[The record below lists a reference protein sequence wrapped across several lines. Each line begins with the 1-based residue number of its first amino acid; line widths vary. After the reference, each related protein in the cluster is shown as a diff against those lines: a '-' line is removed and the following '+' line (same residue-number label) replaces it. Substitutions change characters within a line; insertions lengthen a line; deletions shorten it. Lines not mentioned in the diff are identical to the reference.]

1 MADSNESSTG
11 STGILD
17 SLKMSILLNM
27 KTGDPMYD
35 MILSFMLTSVIAVL
49 FTQFQN
55 IFEIFNYR
63 KIGNYIKTSFSTKIT
78 IEGKRTF
85 RNSHWSAKYNNVWS
99 KRFDAIW
106 DHINN
111 HSGYEGIS
119 CLKEMMGSGNY
130 GDDCIESTNNAKK
143 KLAGDIYVVDQGYVS
158 FPLDN
163 MKTIYATVN
172 FSNNNTDSEKMI
184 EMVGKLETITI
195 EIYSFS
201 KSIKELKEY
210 VDELTLAYMKK
221 IEDKR
226 HNKIFIY
233 TLQNMKTED
242 DGGKYQWIE
251 RPFKS
256 NRTFDNLYFDGKREL
271 IDKIDFFVNNKDWYE
286 KEGHPYTLGIGLS
299 GLPGTGKTSIIKSIA
314 NKLGRHL
321 IQIPLNKI
329 KCEDDFYKY
338 YFESTYNHHNDT
350 NTVDFD
356 KKIIVLED
364 LDCMSDLVLDR
375 SKKNIEPIDTLAIDG
390 LANSNDMMLE
400 TIVNAV
406 KVANNN
412 DPDKTSGQTSKPPTC
427 KNLFVKENKLTLSF
441 ILNILDG
448 LDENYGRILI
458 ITSNF
463 YENID
468 KALVRPGRIDLRVE
482 MKNASIQT
490 IKDMYLH
497 YYGTKIPRQYNS
509 ILKDDVIS
517 PAEIVNMYRTTNS
530 SKEFIETMVLKFQSS

>member
-1 MADSNESSTG
+1 MTDSNEN
-11 STGILD
+11 STGIID
-17 SLKMSILLNM
+17 SLKMSVLLNM
-27 KTGDPMYD
+27 KTGDPTYD
-35 MILSFMLTSVIAVL
+35 MILSFMLTSIIAIL
-49 FTQFQN
+49 FTRFQN
-55 IFEIFNYR
+55 IFEIFNYQ

-85 RNSHWSAKYNNVWS
+85 RNSHWSAKCNNVWS

-119 CLKEMMGSGNY
+119 CLKEMMGAGEY
-130 GDDCIESTNNAKK
+130 GDDCVESTNIEK
-143 KLAGDIYVVDQGYVS
+143 KLADDIYVVDQGYVS

-210 VDELTLAYMKK
+210 VDELTLMYMKK

-242 DGGKYQWIE
+242 GGGSKYQWIE

-271 IDKIDFFVNNKDWYE
+271 IDKIDFFINNKEWYE

-321 IQIPLNKI
+321 VQIPLNKI

-338 YFESTYNHHNDT
+338 YFESTYNQHNDT
-350 NTVDFD
+350 NSIEFD

-375 SKKNIEPIDTLAIDG
+375 SKKNIEPIDTLNIDG
-390 LANSNDMMLE
+390 IANSTDMLE
-400 TIVNAV
+400 TLVNAV
-406 KVANNN
+406 NVANNN
-412 DPDKTSGQTSKPPTC
+412 DIDKTLGQTSKNPTC
-427 KNLFVKENKLTLSF
+427 KNLFTKENKLTLSF

-509 ILKDDVIS
+509 ILKYDVIS

-530 SKEFIETMVLKFQSS
+530 SKEFIETMVLKFQTS

>member
-1 MADSNESSTG
+1 MADNENSKS
-11 STGILD
+11 IID
-17 SLKMSILLNM
+17 SLKMSVLLNL
-27 KTGDPMYD
+27 KTGNPIYD
-35 MILSFMLTSVIAVL
+35 MAISFMLTTFIAFL
-49 FTQFQN
+49 FSQSQY
-55 IFEIFNYR
+55 IFESLNYR
-63 KIGNYIKTSFSTKIT
+63 RLGQYIKTSFATKIT

-85 RNSHWSAKYNNVWS
+85 RNSHWSAKYNNIWS

-111 HSGYEGIS
+111 HSGYEGIN
-119 CLKEMMGSGNY
+119 CLKEMMGSGSY
-130 GDDCIESTNNAKK
+130 GNDYDESNESKK
-143 KLAGDIYVVDQGYVS
+143 KLTDDIYVVDQGYVS
-158 FPLDN
+158 FPLDK
-163 MKTIYATVN
+163 MKKIYATVN
-172 FSNNNTDSEKMI
+172 FYNNNSDSEKMI
-184 EMVGKLETITI
+184 EMVGQLETITI
-195 EIYSFS
+195 EIYSFY

-210 VDELTLAYMKK
+210 VDDLTLMYMKK

-226 HNKIFIY
+226 RNKIFIY
-233 TLQNMKTED
+233 TLQNITSED
-242 DGGKYQWIE
+242 DAGKYQWIE

-271 IDKIDFFVNNKDWYE
+271 IDKIDFFVNNKEWYE

-299 GLPGTGKTSIIKSIA
+299 GLPGTGKTSVIKSIA
-314 NKLGRHL
+314 NKLRRHL

-350 NTVDFD
+350 KSIDFD

-375 SKKNIEPIDTLAIDG
+375 SKKNIESINPDDKDELN
-390 LANSNDMMLE
+390 NSNYDILE
-400 TIVNAV
+400 TLVNAV
-406 KVANNN
+406 NVSN
-412 DPDKTSGQTSKPPTC
+412 DSSHIKSLGQTSKSPTC
-427 KNLFVKENKLTLSF
+427 KNLSVKDNKLTLSF

-497 YYGTKIPRQYNS
+497 YYGTKLPRQYTS
-509 ILKDDVIS
+509 ILKDDVVS
-517 PAEIVNMYRTTNS
+517 PAEIVNIYRTTNS
-530 SKEFIETMVLKFQSS
+530 SKEFIEIISQKCLNVQR

>member
-1 MADSNESSTG
+1 MTDSNESSTG
-11 STGILD
+11 MLD

-35 MILSFMLTSVIAVL
+35 MIISFMLTSIIAVL

-63 KIGNYIKTSFSTKIT
+63 KICNNIKTSFSTKIT

-85 RNSHWSAKYNNVWS
+85 INSHWAAKCNNVWS

-119 CLKEMMGSGNY
+119 CLKEMMDAGEY
-130 GDDCIESTNNAKK
+130 GDDSVESTNIKK
-143 KLAGDIYVVDQGYVS
+143 KLADDIYVVDQGYVS

-210 VDELTLAYMKK
+210 VDELTLRYMKK

-242 DGGKYQWIE
+242 DGGRYQWIE

-271 IDKIDFFVNNKDWYE
+271 IDKIDFFVNNNEWYE

-350 NTVDFD
+350 NSIDFD

-375 SKKNIEPIDTLAIDG
+375 SKKNIEPIDTLNIDG
-390 LANSNDMMLE
+390 IANSTDMLE

-412 DPDKTSGQTSKPPTC
+412 DPDKTLGQTSKNPTC
-427 KNLFVKENKLTLSF
+427 KNLFTKENKLTLSF

-468 KALVRPGRIDLRVE
+468 KALVRPGRIDLRVD

-497 YYGTKIPRQYNS
+497 YYGTKIPRQYNN

>member
-1 MADSNESSTG
+1 MTDSNDSSTG
-11 STGILD
+11 MLD

-35 MILSFMLTSVIAVL
+35 MIISFILTSIIAVL

-63 KIGNYIKTSFSTKIT
+63 KICNNIKTSFSTKIT

-85 RNSHWSAKYNNVWS
+85 INSHWAAKCNNVWS

-119 CLKEMMGSGNY
+119 CLKEMMGSGNF
-130 GDDCIESTNNAKK
+130 GDDYFESTNIEK
-143 KLAGDIYVVDQGYVS
+143 KLADDIYVVDQGYVS

-210 VDELTLAYMKK
+210 VDELTLMYMKK

-226 HNKIFIY
+226 HNEIFIY

-256 NRTFDNLYFDGKREL
+256 NRTFDNLYFDGKHEL
-271 IDKIDFFVNNKDWYE
+271 IDKIDFFVNNKEWYE

-350 NTVDFD
+350 NSIEFD

-375 SKKNIEPIDTLAIDG
+375 SKKNIEPIDTHAIDG
-390 LANSNDMMLE
+390 IANSTDMLE
-400 TIVNAV
+400 TLVNAV
-406 KVANNN
+406 NVANNN
-412 DPDKTSGQTSKPPTC
+412 DLDKTLGQTSKNPTC
-427 KNLFVKENKLTLSF
+427 KNLFTKENKLTLSF

-468 KALVRPGRIDLRVE
+468 KALVRPGRIDLRVD
-482 MKNASIQT
+482 MKNTSIQT

-497 YYGTKIPRQYNS
+497 YYGTKIPRQYNN